1 MDKVTYPKGVE
12 NHGGTLRIW
21 FTFKG
26 KRVRE
31 NLGVPDTAKNR
42 KIAGEL
48 RTSVCFAIKMGSF
61 DYVAQFPD
69 STNLKAFGLVNKE
82 ITIGELSQ
90 KWLSLKEME
99 VAKSSM
105 TRYRSAVKNM
115 LLRIDPG
122 RQIATISREDV
133 LIIRKE
139 LLTGYQIMRKGQK
152 KPVKGCSVPTVN
164 YYISIMSGIC
174 KFAIENGYLQY
185 NPFEGLSSLK
195 RSKPLPDPLTR
206 EEFIRLIEDGC
217 LQRQIKNLWSLAVYT
232 GMRHGEI
239 CGLSWE
245 DIDLKA
251 GTLMVRRNHTKGG
264 EFTLPKTDAG
274 TDRVIHLIKPA
285 IDILK
290 DQAELTRLGKQHQVE
305 VKLREYGRSTIHPCT
320 FVFNPQFTKRNNLA
334 GYHYAVNSINKTWE
348 SAMRRAGLRYRK
360 AYQSRHTYA
369 CWSLTAGANP
379 SFVANQMG
387 HANAQMVYQVYGT
400 WMPENNA
407 VQVALL
413 NKQLSDF
420 APTMPQRASG
430 R

>member
-1 MDKVTYPKGVE
+1 
-12 NHGGTLRIW
+12 
-21 FTFKG
+21 
-26 KRVRE
+26 
-31 NLGVPDTAKNR
+31 
-42 KIAGEL
+42 
-48 RTSVCFAIKMGSF
+48 
-61 DYVAQFPD
+61 
-69 STNLKAFGLVNKE
+69 
-82 ITIGELSQ
+82 
-90 KWLSLKEME
+90 
-99 VAKSSM
+99 
-105 TRYRSAVKNM
+105 
-115 LLRIDPG
+115 
-122 RQIATISREDV
+122 
-133 LIIRKE
+133 
-139 LLTGYQIMRKGQK
+139 
-152 KPVKGCSVPTVN
+152 
-164 YYISIMSGIC
+164 
-174 KFAIENGYLQY
+174 
-185 NPFEGLSSLK
+185 
-195 RSKPLPDPLTR
+195 
-206 EEFIRLIEDGC
+206 
-217 LQRQIKNLWSLAVYT
+217 
-232 GMRHGEI
+232 MRHGEI

-320 FVFNPQFTKRNNLA
+320 FVFNPQFTKRNNLT

-430 R
+430 K